1 MSGLRFETIAHT
13 ANDLL
18 ALTSLKLG
26 DFRQLVEPFEEA
38 FQEHMSLWRLDG
50 KRRTKRVYSTY
61 TNCPLP
67 IPEERLL
74 FILSYLKTNA
84 LQVAHGRL
92 FGMPQC
98 KANQWIHALL
108 PVLKET
114 LKAFGDTPAR
124 SVEELTQRLNTTE
137 TTARRPLFRTTGP
150 NARSAAPRMPL
161 HRKNSLAARKSGI
174 A

>member
-1 MSGLRFETIAHT
+1 MSGLRFEAIEHT

-18 ALTSLKLG
+18 DLTSLTLG
-26 DFRQLVEPFEEA
+26 EFRQLVAPFEEA

-61 TNCPLP
+61 ANCPLP
-67 IPEERLL
+67 TPEDRLL
-74 FILSYLKTNA
+74 FILSYLKTNP
-84 LQVAHGRL
+84 LQVVQGRL

-124 SVEELTQRLNTTE
+124 SVAEL
-137 TTARRPLFRTTGP
+137 ARRMETSEHATDSPLFRTTGP
-150 NARSAAPRMPL
+150 NARLDAPRMHL
-161 HRKNSLAARKSGI
+161 HRKHSIAARKSGT